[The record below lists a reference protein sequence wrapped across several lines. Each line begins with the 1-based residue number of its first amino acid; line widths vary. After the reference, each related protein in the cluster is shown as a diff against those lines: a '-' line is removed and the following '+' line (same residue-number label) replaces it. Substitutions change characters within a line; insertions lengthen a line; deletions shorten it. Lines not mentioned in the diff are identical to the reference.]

1 MYAPAFKIVSNSSQ
15 TVNPQISLLFSP
27 ARLETLKKEVWQN
40 AECCCACMA
49 VGYLQTGN
57 AACSDAVRINVS
69 ATINAADKCYL
80 SAWKRGAVGLVS
92 GAERQSL
99 GSAA

>member
-1 MYAPAFKIVSNSSQ
+1 
-15 TVNPQISLLFSP
+15 
-27 ARLETLKKEVWQN
+27 
-40 AECCCACMA
+40 MA

-92 GAERQSL
+92 GAERQAL